1 MYSKVPS
8 ALKVKDAAWPGPV
21 TSARSQACC
30 WSVGII
36 IVGENSTAGDAQG
49 RLLVRFVK
57 IIASD
62 GFLIYL
68 YYRNRHR
75 SRVAIIDAVVGF
87 IGESC
92 RCR

>member
-1 MYSKVPS
+1 M
-8 ALKVKDAAWPGPV
+8 
-21 TSARSQACC
+21 ARSGDYARGQTRC

-36 IVGENSTAGDAQG
+36 IVGENSTAGDAQR
-49 RLLVRFVK
+49 RLLVRFVE
-57 IIASD
+57 IIARD

-68 YYRNRHR
+68 YYRNRDR
-75 SRVAIIDAVVGF
+75 GRVAIIDAVVGF